1 MGRRTSVWLPGAG
14 AAVAIAPA
22 PIDAIAT
29 LPSISTSTGVVN
41 ALTMRSDGWPVVQ
54 QSGSVGSLLHPM
66 MNHAHNNAVADNRM
80 NHFAVEET
88 PDDAAIRIVTG

>member
-1 MGRRTSVWLPGAG
+1 
-14 AAVAIAPA
+14 
-22 PIDAIAT
+22 
-29 LPSISTSTGVVN
+29 
-41 ALTMRSDGWPVVQ
+41 VQ